1 MESIDENFLGSS
13 GGGGGASL
21 DSPLLFI
28 PPPGVA
34 TKGFILPFLS
44 ESGYENTRR
53 GIE

>member
-13 GGGGGASL
+13 GGGASL